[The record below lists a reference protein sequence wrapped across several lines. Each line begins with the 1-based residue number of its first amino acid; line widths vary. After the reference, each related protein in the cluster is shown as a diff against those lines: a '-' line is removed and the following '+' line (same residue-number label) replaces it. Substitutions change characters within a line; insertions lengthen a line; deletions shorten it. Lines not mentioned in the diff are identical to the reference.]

1 MRAEQR
7 LHRILDALVVAVAV
21 LRVDLLTCELFRDWF
36 QRRRAEAHTLGVQ
49 VPDDAFA
56 FSPDPAGREP
66 WNPDTMTH
74 RYRRYARRV
83 GIASSLKEL
92 RHYSATQLL
101 AAGTDL
107 NTVAGRLGH
116 AEGSTTLKF
125 YAQFTRPADQ
135 RAAAIIPS
143 QLDGLRRKERGR
155 ELYRQHLPDSG
166 ADRLGTLAAVIAAE
180 AGLDEPTALS
190 WLTEFAAAAQTE

>member
-1 MRAEQR
+1 
-7 LHRILDALVVAVAV
+7 
-21 LRVDLLTCELFRDWF
+21 
-36 QRRRAEAHTLGVQ
+36 

-74 RYRRYARRV
+74 RYRRYARRI
-83 GIASSLKEL
+83 GITSSLKEL

-135 RAAAIIPS
+135 AAAIVIPA
-143 QLDGLRRKERGR
+143 QLDGLRKKERLR
-155 ELYRQHLPDSG
+155 ELYDQHRPTSESDS
-166 ADRLGTLAAVIAAE
+166 LAALAVIIGPQ
-180 AGLDEPTALS
+180 AGFEEVVALA
-190 WLTEFAAAAQTE
+190 WLTEFAAAD

>member
-1 MRAEQR
+1 MS
-7 LHRILDALVVAVAV
+7 
-21 LRVDLLTCELFRDWF
+21 
-36 QRRRAEAHTLGVQ
+36 
-49 VPDDAFA
+49 DDAFA
-56 FSPDPAGREP
+56 FSPDPAGRTP

-135 RAAAIIPS
+135 RAAAVIPS
-143 QLDGLRRKERGR
+143 QLDGLRKKERLR
-155 ELYRQHLPDSG
+155 ELYSQESAG
-166 ADRLGTLAAVIAAE
+166 ADLADLAAALAPL
-180 AGLDEPTALS
+180 AGLDRETALS
-190 WLTEFAAAAQTE
+190 LLTEFAVR

>member
-1 MRAEQR
+1 
-7 LHRILDALVVAVAV
+7 
-21 LRVDLLTCELFRDWF
+21 
-36 QRRRAEAHTLGVQ
+36 
-49 VPDDAFA
+49 
-56 FSPDPAGREP
+56 
-66 WNPDTMTH
+66 MTH

-135 RAAAIIPS
+135 HAAVIPS
-143 QLDGLRRKERGR
+143 QLDGLRRKERLR
-155 ELYRQHLPDSG
+155 ELYRRHQAASSTD
-166 ADRLGTLAAVIAAE
+166 DLAALATVIGPE
-180 AGLDEPTALS
+180 AGLDEDIALA
-190 WLTEFAAAAQTE
+190 WLTEWAFAAQNGSLTI

>member
-1 MRAEQR
+1 
-7 LHRILDALVVAVAV
+7 
-21 LRVDLLTCELFRDWF
+21 
-36 QRRRAEAHTLGVQ
+36 
-49 VPDDAFA
+49 VPEDAFA
-56 FSPDPAGREP
+56 FSPDPAGRAP

-83 GIASSLKEL
+83 GIISSLKEL

-135 RAAAIIPS
+135 AAAIVIPS
-143 QLDGLRRKERGR
+143 QLDGLRKERLR
-155 ELYRQHLPDSG
+155 ELYYRHRLSASG
-166 ADRLGTLAAVIAAE
+166 GDGLTALAAIIGPQ
-180 AGLDEPTALS
+180 AGLEEDTALA
-190 WLTEFAAAAQTE
+190 WLTEFAAAD

>member
-1 MRAEQR
+1 
-7 LHRILDALVVAVAV
+7 
-21 LRVDLLTCELFRDWF
+21 
-36 QRRRAEAHTLGVQ
+36 
-49 VPDDAFA
+49 
-56 FSPDPAGREP
+56 
-66 WNPDTMTH
+66 MTH

-83 GIASSLKEL
+83 GVTSSLKEL

-135 RAAAIIPS
+135 QAAAVIPS
-143 QLDGLRRKERGR
+143 QHDGLRRKERLR
-155 ELYRQHLPDSG
+155 ELYRQHQTAQGTAEL
-166 ADRLGTLAAVIAAE
+166 ADLAVVIGPQ
-180 AGLDEPTALS
+180 AGLNEQTALA
-190 WLTEFAAAAQTE
+190 WLTEFASSD